1 MRCEIDHLVF
11 ACQTLEQG
19 AAWLHERLGVE
30 AQPGGRH
37 PTMGTHNRLLR
48 VGERCYL
55 ELIAVDPEGAAPGR
69 PRWFDLDAEH
79 VRSRIAQQPFL
90 LTWVARCDAAIEA
103 ITLVPAL
110 GELTPFERGNYR
122 WRLSVPDDGA
132 LQFGGVL
139 PSVIEWEIRE
149 ETSDRGPWHP
159 GDVLEDRGVELVEL
173 KLSHPAATSILPL
186 FRALRVSGP
195 VDLRPGPRDLA
206 VRLRT
211 PGGEVEL
218 R

>member
-11 ACQTLEQG
+11 ACDTLEHG
-19 AAWLHERLGVE
+19 ARWLRERTGVE
-30 AQPGGRH
+30 PQAGGRH
-37 PTMGTHNRLLR
+37 ATMGTHNRLARL
-48 VGERCYL
+48 GERCYL
-55 ELIAVDPEGAAPGR
+55 ELIALDPDGAAPPR

-79 VRSRIAQQPFL
+79 VRARLRDGPFL

-110 GELTPFERGNYR
+110 GELVAFERGAFR

-139 PSVIEWEIRE
+139 PSVIEWEERE
-149 ETSDRGPWHP
+149 DATWHP
-159 GDVLEDRGVELVEL
+159 ADALEDRALALQEL

-195 VDLRPGPRDLA
+195 VHLRPGPRELVA
-206 VRLRT
+206 RVRT
-211 PGGEVEL
+211 PNGEVDL
-218 R
+218 F

>member
-11 ACQTLEQG
+11 ACNTLEQG
-19 AAWLHERLGVE
+19 ARWLHDRLGIE
-30 AQPGGRH
+30 PQAGGRH
-37 PTMGTHNRLLR
+37 ATMGTHNRLLR
-48 VGERCYL
+48 LGERCYL
-55 ELIAVDPEGAAPGR
+55 ELIAIDPDGVTPPR

-79 VRSRIAQQPFL
+79 VRSRVAQQPFL

-103 ITLVPAL
+103 ITLVPPL
-110 GELTPFERGNYR
+110 GELTAFERGNYR

-139 PSVIEWEIRE
+139 PSVIEWDIRDGA
-149 ETSDRGPWHP
+149 SWHP
-159 GDVLEDRGVELVEL
+159 TDALEDRGAELVEL
-173 KLSHPAATSILPL
+173 KLSHPAATSIVPL

-206 VRLRT
+206 ARIRT
-211 PGGEVEL
+211 SGGEVEL